1 MQTTVLI
8 AGAESAVGRALV
20 REFARQGH
28 DVRATLSPHAG
39 SSDGRGSLAGEGGDQ
54 QVQRYTVDWRNPDGT
69 EEAAVEGARMVVDA
83 TGVDAGVATGSLDDA
98 LRAGVAAT
106 RNVMAAAEG
115 HRAGR
120 VVHVAEAMVLGT
132 AADVSDVKRVRSE
145 SDDYRPGAE
154 GRGAEWPPAAA
165 AYAAQME
172 AYRFVE
178 RGLPVTIAIPG
189 LAVGPRGIDT
199 TLGRLLERVWTSRLP
214 FGLGGTINLIDGRD
228 VARSIVELASQGR
241 PGRRFILGGHDLKV
255 TTLLERAVEIGGGEV
270 PERRLPDG
278 LIEHGGRLAEGM
290 IGRLGE
296 AVPME
301 LPTGALEQ
309 RLRDLRRIRRATGLS
324 SERASNELGHRPRP
338 LRRTLNDTFEWWSE
352 DRSIQ

>member
-8 AGAESAVGRALV
+8 AGAENAVGRALV

-28 DVRATLSPHAG
+28 QVRATLSPDAG
-39 SSDGRGSLAGEGGDQ
+39 VSDGPASLMGDGGDER
-54 QVQRYTVDWRNPDGT
+54 VRRHVVDWRHPDGA
-69 EEAAVEGARMVVDA
+69 EEAAIEGARMVVDA
-83 TGVDAGVATGSLDDA
+83 TGIEAGGATGSLDDA
-98 LRAGVAAT
+98 LRAGVAET
-106 RNVMAAAEG
+106 RNVMAAAET

-132 AADVSDVKRVRSE
+132 AVDASEPARVLSE
-145 SDDYRPGAE
+145 SDDYRPGAD

-189 LAVGPRGIDT
+189 MAIGPRSIDT
-199 TLGRLLERVWTSRLP
+199 TLGRLVERVWTSRLP
-214 FGLGGTINLIDGRD
+214 FGVGGTVNVTDVRD
-228 VARSIVELASQGR
+228 VARSIVELTGQGR
-241 PGRRFILGGHDLKV
+241 PGRRFNLGGHDLEV
-255 TTLLERAVEIGGGEV
+255 MALLERAVEIGGGEV
-270 PERRLPDG
+270 PGRRLPG
-278 LIEHGGRLAEGM
+278 GMIEQGGRLAEAA

-296 AVPME
+296 VVPME
-301 LPTGALEQ
+301 LPTGSLE
-309 RLRDLRRIRRATGLS
+309 RWLRDFRRIRRSAGLS

-352 DRSIQ
+352 DRSRQ